1 MIGLVLK
8 DLLVLR
14 KTAKLYIA
22 MLSFYLVLALAG
34 VFSHAMLTGFV
45 ALFTMMLPISSFAYD
60 ELARW
65 DKYAAALPVRRRGI
79 VGSKYLLAL
88 LLGAIAGAL
97 ILISSGLFWLLKD
110 TAPGE
115 VLLTG
120 LACVAAGLLMNSI
133 LLPLLFKF
141 GAEKGR
147 LLTMA
152 VLAVIF
158 LLGFGGGKL
167 LGYHEF
173 PEMPPCLKTLFPLIL
188 AGVLIL
194 ALFVSYQV
202 SLGIYRKKE
211 L

>member
-1 MIGLVLK
+1 VIGLVLK

>member
-65 DKYAAALPVRRRGI
+65 DKYAAALPVSRRGI